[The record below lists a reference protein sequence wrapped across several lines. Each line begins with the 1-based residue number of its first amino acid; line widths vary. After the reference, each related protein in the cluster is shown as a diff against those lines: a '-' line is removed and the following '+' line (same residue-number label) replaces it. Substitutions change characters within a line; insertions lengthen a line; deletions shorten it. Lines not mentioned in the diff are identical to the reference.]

1 VTQNSQ
7 IQKTALFED
16 ENIVFG
22 FTEYKDRPLPCA
34 YSDTILNSCSS
45 YIPRRIFKAHL
56 LSRTLIDIFLFKG
69 YSLVSSTSLPFSLR
83 YDLTRGD
90 LSLVVEKNLDRES
103 ISSYTFDI
111 IAYDG
116 GNQTGLLH
124 VYITIDDVNDSPPKF
139 DQSIYTI
146 QNVSENISINSTIIR
161 VHATDDDEGVNGEIT
176 YYLINQENCFQ
187 IDQITGDIR
196 VICSLDY
203 ETQTQYQLEIEA
215 RDGGEG
221 SKSDLCR

>member
-1 VTQNSQ
+1 
-7 IQKTALFED
+7 
-16 ENIVFG
+16 
-22 FTEYKDRPLPCA
+22 
-34 YSDTILNSCSS
+34 
-45 YIPRRIFKAHL
+45 
-56 LSRTLIDIFLFKG
+56 LIDIFLFKG

-83 YDLTRGD
+83 YDVSRGD

-139 DQSIYTI
+139 DQSISTI
-146 QNVSENISINSTIIR
+146 ENVSENISINSIIIR

>member
-1 VTQNSQ
+1 MSDVLVIRTDKRKRSSGSGSKNLGPDG
-7 IQKTALFED
+7 I
-16 ENIVFG
+16 
-22 FTEYKDRPLPCA
+22 YYA
-34 YSDTILNSCSS
+34 YSGTILNSCSS
-45 YIPRRIFKAHL
+45 YSPRRIFKAHL

-146 QNVSENISINSTIIR
+146 QNVSENISINSIIIR

>member
-1 VTQNSQ
+1 
-7 IQKTALFED
+7 
-16 ENIVFG
+16 
-22 FTEYKDRPLPCA
+22 
-34 YSDTILNSCSS
+34 
-45 YIPRRIFKAHL
+45 
-56 LSRTLIDIFLFKG
+56 LIGIFLFKG
-69 YSLVSSTSLPFSLR
+69 YSLLSSTSLPFSLR

-90 LSLVVEKNLDRES
+90 LSLVVEKNLDREL

-146 QNVSENISINSTIIR
+146 QNVSENIPINSIIIR